1 MLTNVARRHFAA
13 GSMLLALLAAGCTT
27 TTAGIETERALCEA
41 WGDALP
47 TRSRS
52 DTAQT
57 QAEIGVLYDVFEAAC
72 PRR

>member
-1 MLTNVARRHFAA
+1 MLTNVARRRFVAA
-13 GSMLLALLAAGCTT
+13 SMLLALLAGCTT
-27 TTAGIETERALCEA
+27 ITAGTETERAICQA
-41 WGDALP
+41 WGEALP

-52 DTAQT
+52 DTIQT